1 MIPTD
6 TALRQGFT
14 TPSPQYVSAP
24 PSPTVADKRAWV
36 MEPHEKLRIRSAAFR
51 ATRLYPGPVGALI
64 SRELLSFEEMGL
76 RLARDG
82 VVMGVVEHVLKSAL
96 TP

>member
-6 TALRQGFT
+6 ATLRQGFT
-14 TPSPQYVSAP
+14 TPAPRYVIP
-24 PSPTVADKRAWV
+24 PPELTVADKRAWV
-36 MEPHEKLRIRSAAFR
+36 MEPQEKMRIRAAAFR

-64 SRELLSFEEMGL
+64 YRELLSFEEMGL

-82 VVMGVVEHVLKSAL
+82 VVMGVVEHIL
-96 TP
+96 TSP